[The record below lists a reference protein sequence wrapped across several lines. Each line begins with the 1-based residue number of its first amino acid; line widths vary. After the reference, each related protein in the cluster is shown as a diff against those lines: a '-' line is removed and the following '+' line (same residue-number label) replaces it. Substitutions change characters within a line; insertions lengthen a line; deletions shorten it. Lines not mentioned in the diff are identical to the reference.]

1 VSVIQESH
9 SVHTDK
15 NSQNRALWISLA
27 IVSAFLAI
35 SSWAVSSPVGSSPD
49 DDFHLPSIWCG
60 QGERENLCEGDTRD
74 GWYQIP
80 QMTMANS
87 SCFAFQ
93 KDVSGACF
101 YDNSLAEQFNVNL
114 GTNLYPPVYY
124 WVMSWIA
131 STDVPLST
139 ISIRVFNGALTVSVV
154 VLLLLALPKY
164 SRRAPVFTLIL
175 TAVPLSIFLLGSTN
189 PSAWSYLGLLTLL
202 AAFTG
207 FLSVDTKRSKFN
219 LGLLATFGFLM
230 SVGSRADA
238 APFAALSIVLAWV
251 LAGTPKQ
258 KAKTSVLLT
267 VIFFTLSAVAF
278 LGGRTAASVV
288 SGGGLELPQGERPN
302 PSFFGNLT
310 RLPDLWAGA
319 FGTWELGWLDTP
331 LPSIVWFS
339 TLGICVAFI
348 FSSLGTFKKRQ
359 TIAFGVSL
367 AALTAV
373 PMYVLM
379 SNGLSVGE
387 QVQPRYLLPL
397 IVFVVFT
404 ALYRRQ
410 NEQGLSLSAGQL
422 IVAAAALVTA
432 NSVALHTNLR
442 RYTTGLDVRGVNLDA
457 GIEWWWSD
465 FPISPNTV
473 FVAGSL
479 AFGLLLVSIWQ
490 LRITLGLISDNKKTV
505 SSSLDR

>member
-1 VSVIQESH
+1 VSIIQELP
-9 SVHTDK
+9 SVQSDK
-15 NSQNRALWISLA
+15 TTRNRRLWLPLA
-27 IVSAFLAI
+27 IISAFLAI

-60 QGERENLCEGDTRD
+60 QGERDDLCEGDPRE

-93 KDVSGACF
+93 KDVSGACH
-101 YDNSLAEQFNVNL
+101 YDNSLAEQFNINL
-114 GTNLYPPVYY
+114 VSNLYPPVYY
-124 WVMSWIA
+124 WVMSWFA

-139 ISIRVFNGALTVSVV
+139 ILIRVFNGALSVSIF
-154 VLLLLALPKY
+154 VLLLLALPQH
-164 SRRAPVFTLIL
+164 SRRAPVFALIL
-175 TAVPLSIFLLGSTN
+175 TAVPLSIFLVGSTN

-207 FLSVDTKRSKFN
+207 FLSADTKGSRFS
-219 LGLLATFGFLM
+219 LGLLVAFGFLM

-251 LAGTPKQ
+251 LAGTARH
-258 KAKTSVLLT
+258 KAKTSVFLT
-267 VIFFTLSAVAF
+267 ITLFALSTVAF

-288 SGGGLELPQGERPN
+288 AGGGLQLPQGERPN

-310 RLPDLWAGA
+310 RLPDLWAGV

-331 LPSIVWFS
+331 LPAIVWFS
-339 TLGICVAFI
+339 TLGICTAFI
-348 FSSLGTFKKRQ
+348 FSSLGTFKTRQ
-359 TIAFGVSL
+359 SIAFVIAL
-367 AALTAV
+367 LALTAV
-373 PMYVLM
+373 PMYILM

-397 IVFVVFT
+397 VVFVVFT

-422 IVAAAALVTA
+422 LVAAAALVTA

-465 FPISPNTV
+465 FPISPNAV
-473 FVAGSL
+473 FISGSL
-479 AFGLLLVSIWQ
+479 AFGLFLISIWK
-490 LRITLGLISDNKKTV
+490 LRSPLGLIAENKDTL
-505 SSSLDR
+505 SPRR

>member
-1 VSVIQESH
+1 MSVIQRLSSNQKEKTAEH
-9 SVHTDK
+9 RT
-15 NSQNRALWISLA
+15 LWLSIA
-27 IVSAFLAI
+27 IISAFLAI

-60 QGERENLCEGDTRD
+60 QGERENLCEGDPRD

-93 KDVSGACF
+93 QDVSGACF

-114 GTNLYPPVYY
+114 ATNLYPPVYY

-139 ISIRVFNGALTVSVV
+139 ISIRVFNGALTVAVF

-175 TAVPLSIFLLGSTN
+175 TAVPLTIFLLGSTN
-189 PSAWSYLGLLTLL
+189 PSAWSYLGILTLL

-207 FLSVDTKRSKFN
+207 FLSAETNRSRFG
-219 LGLLATFGFLM
+219 LGLLAGIGFLM

-238 APFAALSIVLAWV
+238 APFAAFSIILAWLLAGKTTHRTKANVFLSIALF
-251 LAGTPKQ
+251 
-258 KAKTSVLLT
+258 
-267 VIFFTLSAVAF
+267 ILSAVAF
-278 LGGRTAASVV
+278 LGGRTAAGVV
-288 SGGGLELPQGERPN
+288 SGGGLQLPQGERPN

-310 RLPDLWAGA
+310 RLPDLWAGV

-331 LPSIVWFS
+331 MPAIVWFS
-339 TLGICVAFI
+339 TLGICTAVI
-348 FSSLGTFKKRQ
+348 FASMGTFKTRQ
-359 TIAFGVSL
+359 SGAFVIAL
-367 AALTAV
+367 LALTAV
-373 PMYVLM
+373 PMYILM

-404 ALYRRQ
+404 ALYRRED
-410 NEQGLSLSAGQL
+410 EQGLSLTAAQL
-422 IVAAAALVTA
+422 FTAAAALVTA

-457 GIEWWWSD
+457 GIEWWWTD

-473 FVAGSL
+473 FIAGSL
-479 AFGLLLVSIWQ
+479 AFGLFLISIWK
-490 LRITLGLISDNKKTV
+490 LRITLGLISEKITP
-505 SSSLDR
+505 SQLP